1 MKQRP
6 IPAGYISAAVLYF
19 GMLIWWQWEELN
31 GTGQPQEAALFGIGL
46 SVVYLLYLL
55 ACFMVEMP
63 ESLKTVPVV
72 GRYGKMLGW
81 LALIG
86 IGTWY
91 TRPEAWGGYDP
102 AVGFIFVGVY
112 ILGFGAAA
120 TITCFLYEGDK
131 SSRLYALHRF
141 VDVYPAIEKPE
152 NHVRFRDK
160 ITTTFLVLCIYFA
173 MTNVLLFGLSG
184 QALDL
189 FSGFRSIMAG
199 ASGSIMHLGIGPIVT
214 GSIIMQL
221 FAGAKIIRLD
231 LTNSE
236 DKAMYQGVQK
246 LLVLIMIPIESIPQ
260 TYGFLDP
267 AEFLID
273 AYGLGWANA
282 VIVAQLFAGSY
293 LVFLLDELVSK
304 WGIGSGISL
313 FIAAGVAQS
322 TFVGSLSWLPTTTGV
337 PYSMQNPPAGTLPM
351 IFYMFREATN
361 AQMVSTNG
369 FETILLTH
377 VNPVAALFSSVVVF
391 LVVAYAESSRLELP
405 LTHGKV
411 RGHRGKYPIRL
422 VYASNIPV
430 ILMAALLANINM
442 FTLLFWSHPV
452 LSRTPFL
459 GREGFLSLSTYIG
472 TYEAGQTTPSG
483 GFAWYSSMVNGVNDW
498 LIPVLNQQGDIF
510 GHTVWQIVL
519 HVITYVALMTVGSM
533 VFAKFWID
541 TTNMGVK
548 DVAKQIER
556 TGMQIPGFRKN
567 PKVLEKILEN
577 YIPPVTYFSG
587 AFVGLLAAGADLLG
601 TVGNAT
607 GTGLLLAVGIILRT
621 FEQIQKEQA
630 MEMHPMLREFIGVS

>member
-6 IPAGYISAAVLYF
+6 IPAGYITAAVLYF
-19 GMLIWWQWEELN
+19 AMLIWWQWEELN

-46 SVVYLLYLL
+46 AVVYLLYLL

-91 TRPEAWGGYDP
+91 SRPEAWGGYDP

-141 VDVYPAIEKPE
+141 VDVYPTIEKPDH
-152 NHVRFRDK
+152 HVRFRDK

-273 AYGLGWANA
+273 SYGLGWANA

-322 TFVGSLSWLPTTTGV
+322 TFVGSSPGCPRPQACLTPFRTPCRDAADDLLHVPRIDQSTDGLDERFRDHSFDTRQPCGGLVFVGGGV
-337 PYSMQNPPAGTLPM
+337 PGCRLRRIQSARTAADARKGAWSPWKVPDPFGLRLKHPRDFDGRSVGEHQHVYPAFLEPPCALQNPLPW
-351 IFYMFREATN
+351 A
-361 AQMVSTNG
+361 
-369 FETILLTH
+369 
-377 VNPVAALFSSVVVF
+377 
-391 LVVAYAESSRLELP
+391 
-405 LTHGKV
+405 
-411 RGHRGKYPIRL
+411 
-422 VYASNIPV
+422 
-430 ILMAALLANINM
+430 
-442 FTLLFWSHPV
+442 
-452 LSRTPFL
+452 
-459 GREGFLSLSTYIG
+459 
-472 TYEAGQTTPSG
+472 
-483 GFAWYSSMVNGVNDW
+483 
-498 LIPVLNQQGDIF
+498 
-510 GHTVWQIVL
+510 
-519 HVITYVALMTVGSM
+519 
-533 VFAKFWID
+533 
-541 TTNMGVK
+541 
-548 DVAKQIER
+548 
-556 TGMQIPGFRKN
+556 
-567 PKVLEKILEN
+567 
-577 YIPPVTYFSG
+577 
-587 AFVGLLAAGADLLG
+587 
-601 TVGNAT
+601 
-607 GTGLLLAVGIILRT
+607 
-621 FEQIQKEQA
+621 
-630 MEMHPMLREFIGVS
+630 

>member
-6 IPAGYISAAVLYF
+6 IPAGYITTAVLYF
-19 GMLIWWQWEELN
+19 AMLIWWQWEELN
-31 GTGQPQEAALFGIGL
+31 GTGEPQEAALFGIGL
-46 SVVYLLYLL
+46 AVVYLLYLL

-81 LALIG
+81 LALLG

-91 TRPEAWGGYDP
+91 ARPEAWGGYDP

-141 VDVYPAIEKPE
+141 VDVYPTIEKPDH
-152 NHVRFRDK
+152 HVRFRDK

-231 LTNSE
+231 LTNSD

-273 AYGLGWANA
+273 AYGLGWA
-282 VIVAQLFAGSY
+282 
-293 LVFLLDELVSK
+293 
-304 WGIGSGISL
+304 
-313 FIAAGVAQS
+313 
-322 TFVGSLSWLPTTTGV
+322 
-337 PYSMQNPPAGTLPM
+337 
-351 IFYMFREATN
+351 
-361 AQMVSTNG
+361 
-369 FETILLTH
+369 
-377 VNPVAALFSSVVVF
+377 
-391 LVVAYAESSRLELP
+391 
-405 LTHGKV
+405 
-411 RGHRGKYPIRL
+411 
-422 VYASNIPV
+422 
-430 ILMAALLANINM
+430 
-442 FTLLFWSHPV
+442 
-452 LSRTPFL
+452 
-459 GREGFLSLSTYIG
+459 
-472 TYEAGQTTPSG
+472 
-483 GFAWYSSMVNGVNDW
+483 
-498 LIPVLNQQGDIF
+498 
-510 GHTVWQIVL
+510 
-519 HVITYVALMTVGSM
+519 
-533 VFAKFWID
+533 
-541 TTNMGVK
+541 
-548 DVAKQIER
+548 
-556 TGMQIPGFRKN
+556 
-567 PKVLEKILEN
+567 
-577 YIPPVTYFSG
+577 
-587 AFVGLLAAGADLLG
+587 
-601 TVGNAT
+601 
-607 GTGLLLAVGIILRT
+607 
-621 FEQIQKEQA
+621 
-630 MEMHPMLREFIGVS
+630 